1 MKRIVVWRDSA
12 RRSRRGSRRASAS
25 DSGNQRCDVAEA
37 TARTTRLRLA
47 IFSCIGRNRSPGKV
61 PRCARDDRRR
71 RSLATIVSMRNRVL
85 TIFSAVLGI
94 AAAGLAFAAFL
105 SFRAALSARLDHAA
119 ALEAAAVRPAAA
131 ARLAEELLAHRLAL
145 VSESESRAVSGA
157 FRRDAGAEAL
167 DAYRK
172 ADGNAALAEE
182 ARKALA
188 AERSPEPVGDVA
200 FLRAIRGLR
209 AEAAQTPSSSRP
221 QPPASATRAGWLLL
235 SAMVAAAIAAFLAF
249 AAGRSRPATT

>member
-1 MKRIVVWRDSA
+1 M
-12 RRSRRGSRRASAS
+12 
-25 DSGNQRCDVAEA
+25 
-37 TARTTRLRLA
+37 
-47 IFSCIGRNRSPGKV
+47 
-61 PRCARDDRRR
+61 
-71 RSLATIVSMRNRVL
+71 
-85 TIFSAVLGI
+85 FSAVLGI
-94 AAAGLAFAAFL
+94 AAAGLALAAFL
-105 SFRAALSARLDHAA
+105 SFRAALTARLERTA

-131 ARLAEELLAHRLAL
+131 ARLAAELLAHRLAL

-172 ADGNAALAEE
+172 ADGNPALAEE

-188 AERSPEPVGDVA
+188 AERSPEPVGEVA

-209 AEAAQTPSSSRP
+209 SQAAKTPSPARP
-221 QPPASATRAGWLLL
+221 QSPASAARAGWLLL
-235 SAMVAAAIAAFLAF
+235 WAVAAAGIAGLLAF

>member
-1 MKRIVVWRDSA
+1 MALTMLDKQPETALTSA
-12 RRSRRGSRRASAS
+12 WTPEL
-25 DSGNQRCDVAEA
+25 VAEFE
-37 TARTTRLRLA
+37 REK
-47 IFSCIGRNRSPGKV
+47 SNPNPCVGN
-61 PRCARDDRRR
+61 
-71 RSLATIVSMRNRVL
+71 
-85 TIFSAVLGI
+85 
-94 AAAGLAFAAFL
+94 
-105 SFRAALSARLDHAA
+105 
-119 ALEAAAVRPAAA
+119 
-131 ARLAEELLAHRLAL
+131 AL

-188 AERSPEPVGDVA
+188 AEHSPEPVGDVA

-209 AEAAQTPSSSRP
+209 SEAAKTPSPSRP
-221 QPPASATRAGWLLL
+221 KSPASATSAGWLLL
-235 SAMVAAAIAAFLAF
+235 WAMAAAAIAGLLAF

>member
-1 MKRIVVWRDSA
+1 M
-12 RRSRRGSRRASAS
+12 RSGA
-25 DSGNQRCDVAEA
+25 
-37 TARTTRLRLA
+37 
-47 IFSCIGRNRSPGKV
+47 
-61 PRCARDDRRR
+61 
-71 RSLATIVSMRNRVL
+71 L

-94 AAAGLAFAAFL
+94 AAAGLALAAFL
-105 SFRAALSARLDHAA
+105 SFRAALTARLDRAA

-131 ARLAEELLAHRLAL
+131 ARLAAELLAHRLAL

-209 AEAAQTPSSSRP
+209 SEAAKAPSPSRP
-221 QPPASATRAGWLLL
+221 QAPATATRAGWLLL
-235 SAMVAAAIAAFLAF
+235 WAMAAAAIAGLLAF
-249 AAGRSRPATT
+249 AAGRSQPATT

>member
-1 MKRIVVWRDSA
+1 
-12 RRSRRGSRRASAS
+12 
-25 DSGNQRCDVAEA
+25 
-37 TARTTRLRLA
+37 
-47 IFSCIGRNRSPGKV
+47 
-61 PRCARDDRRR
+61 
-71 RSLATIVSMRNRVL
+71 MRNGPL

-94 AAAGLAFAAFL
+94 AAAGLALAAFL
-105 SFRAALSARLDHAA
+105 SFRAALTARLDRAA

-131 ARLAEELLAHRLAL
+131 ARLAAELLAHRLAL

-157 FRRDAGAEAL
+157 FRRDAGARAL

-188 AERSPEPVGDVA
+188 AERSPEPVSDVA

-209 AEAAQTPSSSRP
+209 SEAAKTPSPSRP
-221 QPPASATRAGWLLL
+221 QPSASATWAGFLLL
-235 SAMVAAAIAAFLAF
+235 WAMAAAAIAGLLAF

>member
-1 MKRIVVWRDSA
+1 
-12 RRSRRGSRRASAS
+12 
-25 DSGNQRCDVAEA
+25 
-37 TARTTRLRLA
+37 
-47 IFSCIGRNRSPGKV
+47 
-61 PRCARDDRRR
+61 
-71 RSLATIVSMRNRVL
+71 MRNRVL

-105 SFRAALSARLDHAA
+105 SFRAALSARLDHA

>member
-1 MKRIVVWRDSA
+1 
-12 RRSRRGSRRASAS
+12 
-25 DSGNQRCDVAEA
+25 
-37 TARTTRLRLA
+37 
-47 IFSCIGRNRSPGKV
+47 
-61 PRCARDDRRR
+61 
-71 RSLATIVSMRNRVL
+71 MRNGAL

-94 AAAGLAFAAFL
+94 AAAGLALAAFL
-105 SFRAALSARLDHAA
+105 SFRAALTARLDRAA

-145 VSESESRAVSGA
+145 VSENESRAVSGA

-172 ADGNAALAEE
+172 ADGNTALAEE

-209 AEAAQTPSSSRP
+209 SEAAKTPSPSRP
-221 QPPASATRAGWLLL
+221 QSPAPATRAGWLLL
-235 SAMVAAAIAAFLAF
+235 WAMAAAAIAVFLAF

>member
-1 MKRIVVWRDSA
+1 M
-12 RRSRRGSRRASAS
+12 
-25 DSGNQRCDVAEA
+25 
-37 TARTTRLRLA
+37 
-47 IFSCIGRNRSPGKV
+47 
-61 PRCARDDRRR
+61 
-71 RSLATIVSMRNRVL
+71 
-85 TIFSAVLGI
+85 FSAVLGI
-94 AAAGLAFAAFL
+94 AAAGLALAAFL
-105 SFRAALSARLDHAA
+105 SFRAALTARLERTA

-131 ARLAEELLAHRLAL
+131 ARLAAELLAHRLAL

-172 ADGNAALAEE
+172 ADGNPALAEE

-209 AEAAQTPSSSRP
+209 SQAAKTPSPARP
-221 QPPASATRAGWLLL
+221 QSPASAARAGWLLL
-235 SAMVAAAIAAFLAF
+235 WAVAAAGIAGLLAF

>member
-1 MKRIVVWRDSA
+1 M
-12 RRSRRGSRRASAS
+12 
-25 DSGNQRCDVAEA
+25 
-37 TARTTRLRLA
+37 
-47 IFSCIGRNRSPGKV
+47 
-61 PRCARDDRRR
+61 
-71 RSLATIVSMRNRVL
+71 
-85 TIFSAVLGI
+85 FSAVLGI
-94 AAAGLAFAAFL
+94 AAAGLALAAFL
-105 SFRAALSARLDHAA
+105 SFRAALTARLERAA

-131 ARLAEELLAHRLAL
+131 ARLAAELLAHRLAL

-172 ADGNAALAEE
+172 ADGNPALAEE

-209 AEAAQTPSSSRP
+209 SQAAKTPSPARP
-221 QPPASATRAGWLLL
+221 QSPASAARAGWLLL
-235 SAMVAAAIAAFLAF
+235 WAVAAAGIAGLLAF